1 MKLLCLFLMSWLLV
15 SCSRKPDIDRDF
27 QVLFKVGDTER
38 TVYEFES
45 SYVNHLISTGKNDTE
60 DERNAHLSKMIDDIL
75 LSMSAEKKGLMDH
88 PIYLAAVD
96 YQKRKSMIDSYFVDE
111 MDEKL
116 EPLIDDEIRLAY
128 AKKQRTVYVR
138 HLYSKNKDEI
148 EQAYD
153 SLQSGVN
160 FVDLA
165 NEFYETAVYDSSAGY
180 LGPVKYFGV
189 DDVFAETAY
198 STNEGQYS
206 EPIKTRLGYHIVY
219 VEHIIF
225 PAILAEDE
233 YQYRKQGIE
242 SQLRLR
248 KQQMISDNYVF
259 ELMSGLDVQ
268 TSNDNLIK
276 LRDVISNL
284 GNDIITQ
291 ESNNPENAD
300 IIWTDKRIEQLANS
314 FDRNAVLATYILDN
328 QIQVFTFG
336 EYLSWLPYLSFQE
349 SKLRLGASVGR
360 GLRNQVLYQLS
371 KKNGYEQDDR
381 VKRKVDLRAVE
392 ILSELNQYSL
402 TMRAILDTSSIVVPE
417 AFRNRL
423 ISSKEILLRASYWKI
438 PAQDIDEAILI
449 KDKIDAGDNPSNFE
463 GFQIID
469 YRTIVQNES
478 DYSLV
483 KKSLLNTPVV
493 AKSSE
498 FGWFIINVKERNITD
513 IATETKMDDLERSF
527 KAYASIQKEIDSL
540 RTHSYIEID
549 TTLFY
554 DIANLW
560 SPTNK

>member
-1 MKLLCLFLMSWLLV
+1 MKLQSLFIVFWLLL
-15 SCSRKPDIDRDF
+15 SCSGESDTDRDF
-27 QVLFKVGDTER
+27 QVLFKVDDVER
-38 TVYEFES
+38 TIYEFES

-60 DERNAHLSKMIDDIL
+60 DERNAYLSKMIDDIL
-75 LSMSAEKKGLMDH
+75 LSKSAEKKGLMTH

-116 EPLIDDEIRLAY
+116 EPLTDDEIRLAY

-138 HLYSKNKDEI
+138 HLYSKNKDDI

-153 SLQSGVN
+153 SLQSGIN

-165 NEFYETAVYDSSAGY
+165 NTFYETSVYDSSAGY
-180 LGPVKYFGV
+180 LGPVNYFGV
-189 DDVFAETAY
+189 DDAFAEAAY
-198 STNEGQYS
+198 SINEGQYS
-206 EPIKTRLGYHIVY
+206 EPIRTRLGYHIVY

-248 KQQMISDNYVF
+248 RQQLISDNYVF
-259 ELMSGLDVQ
+259 ELMSGLEVQ
-268 TSNDNLIK
+268 TSNDNLIE
-276 LRDVISNL
+276 LRDIISNL

-291 ESNNPENAD
+291 ESNNPENTD
-300 IIWTDKRIEQLANS
+300 VIWTDKKIEQLANS
-314 FDRNAVLATYILDN
+314 FDRNAVLATYVLDD

-360 GLRNQVLYQLS
+360 GLRNQVFYQLA
-371 KKNGYEQDDR
+371 KKNGYDVDNR
-381 VKRKVDLRAVE
+381 VKRKVERRAVD
-392 ILSELNQYSL
+392 ILSELNQYNM
-402 TMRAILDTSSIVVPE
+402 TMRAISDTVSLEVPE
-417 AFRNRL
+417 TFKNRL
-423 ISSKEILLRASYWKI
+423 ISSKEVLVKASYWKI
-438 PAQDIDEAILI
+438 PVKDVDEAIII
-449 KDKIDAGDNPSNFE
+449 KDKIDEGDNPLNYK
-463 GFQIID
+463 GYQKID

-478 DYSLV
+478 DYDLV
-483 KKSLLNTPVV
+483 KKSLLDTPVI
-493 AKSSE
+493 AKSNE
-498 FGWFIINVKERNITD
+498 FGWLIINVQKRNITD
-513 IATETKMDDLERSF
+513 IATKTKMNDLERSY

-540 RTHSYIEID
+540 RSNSVINID

-554 DIANLW
+554 EIAKLW
-560 SPTNK
+560 SPTN

>member
-1 MKLLCLFLMSWLLV
+1 MKFSNLMVSIWLLI
-15 SCSRKPDIDRDF
+15 SCTGTTNIDRDF
-27 QVLFKVGDTER
+27 QVLFKVNDVER

-45 SYVNHLISTGKNDTE
+45 SYINHLISTGKNDTE
-60 DERNAHLSKMIDDIL
+60 FERNAHISKMIDDIL
-75 LSMSAEKKGLMDH
+75 LAKSAENKGLKDH
-88 PIYLAAVD
+88 LIYISAVD

-111 MDEKL
+111 MDVRI
-116 EPLIDDEIRLAY
+116 EPLTDDEIRLAY

-138 HLYSKNKDEI
+138 HLYSKNKDDI
-148 EQAYD
+148 EKAYD

-165 NEFYETAVYDSSAGY
+165 NEFYETAIYDSSAGY

-189 DDVFAETAY
+189 DDVFAEAAY

-206 EPIKTRLGYHIVY
+206 EPIKTRLGYHIIY

-248 KQQMISDNYVF
+248 KQQMISDNYVLD
-259 ELMSGLDVQ
+259 LMSGLEVQ
-268 TSNDNLIK
+268 TSNDNLMK
-276 LRDVISNL
+276 LRYVISNL

-300 IIWTDKRIEQLANS
+300 VVWTDKRIEQLANS
-314 FDRNAVLATYILDN
+314 FDRNAVLATYMLDN

-360 GLRNQVLYQLS
+360 GLRNQVIYQLS
-371 KKNGYEQDDR
+371 KKNGYDQDDR
-381 VKRKVDLRAVE
+381 VKRKVEIRAVE
-392 ILSELNQYSL
+392 ILSELNQYNL
-402 TMRAILDTSSIVVPE
+402 TMRAILDTSSVDVPE
-417 AFRNRL
+417 EFRNRL
-423 ISSKEILLRASYWKI
+423 ISSKEILVRASYWKI

-449 KDKIDAGDNPSNFE
+449 KDKIDAGDNPSKFD

-478 DYSLV
+478 EYSLV
-483 KKSLLNTPVV
+483 KKSLLNTPIV

-498 FGWFIINVKERNITD
+498 SGWLIINVKERNITD

-554 DIANLW
+554 EIAKLW
-560 SPTNK
+560 SPTN

>member
-1 MKLLCLFLMSWLLV
+1 MKFSNLMVSIWLLI
-15 SCSRKPDIDRDF
+15 SCTGTTNIDRDF
-27 QVLFKVGDTER
+27 QVLFKVNDVER

-45 SYVNHLISTGKNDTE
+45 SYINHLISTGKNDTE
-60 DERNAHLSKMIDDIL
+60 FERNAHISKMIDDIL
-75 LSMSAEKKGLMDH
+75 LAKSAENKGLKDH
-88 PIYLAAVD
+88 LIYISAVD

-111 MDEKL
+111 MDVRI
-116 EPLIDDEIRLAY
+116 EPLTDDEIRLAY

-138 HLYSKNKDEI
+138 HLYSKNKDDI
-148 EQAYD
+148 EKAYD

-165 NEFYETAVYDSSAGY
+165 NEFYETAIYDSSAGY

-189 DDVFAETAY
+189 DDVFAEAAY

-206 EPIKTRLGYHIVY
+206 EPIKTRLGYHIIY

-248 KQQMISDNYVF
+248 KQQMISDNYILD
-259 ELMSGLDVQ
+259 LMSGLEVQ
-268 TSNDNLIK
+268 TSNDNLMK
-276 LRDVISNL
+276 LRYVISNL

-300 IIWTDKRIEQLANS
+300 VVWTDKRIEQLANS
-314 FDRNAVLATYILDN
+314 FDRNAVLATYMLDN

-360 GLRNQVLYQLS
+360 GLRNQVIYQLS
-371 KKNGYEQDDR
+371 KKNGYDQDDR
-381 VKRKVDLRAVE
+381 VKRKVEIRAVE
-392 ILSELNQYSL
+392 ILSELNQYNL
-402 TMRAILDTSSIVVPE
+402 TMRAILDTSSVDVPE
-417 AFRNRL
+417 EFRNRL
-423 ISSKEILLRASYWKI
+423 ISSKEILVRASYWKI

-449 KDKIDAGDNPSNFE
+449 KDKIDAGDNPSKFD

-478 DYSLV
+478 EYSLV
-483 KKSLLNTPVV
+483 KKSLLNTPIV

-498 FGWFIINVKERNITD
+498 SGWLIINVKERNITD

-554 DIANLW
+554 DIAKLW
-560 SPTNK
+560 SPTN

>member
-1 MKLLCLFLMSWLLV
+1 MKFSNLIVSIWLLI
-15 SCSRKPDIDRDF
+15 SCTGTTNIDRDF
-27 QVLFKVGDTER
+27 QVLFKVNDVER

-45 SYVNHLISTGKNDTE
+45 SYINHLISTGKNDTE
-60 DERNAHLSKMIDDIL
+60 FERNAYISKMIDDIL
-75 LSMSAEKKGLMDH
+75 LAESAENKGLKDH
-88 PIYLAAVD
+88 LIYISAVD

-111 MDEKL
+111 MDVKI
-116 EPLIDDEIRLAY
+116 EPLTDDEIRLAY

-138 HLYSKNKDEI
+138 HLYSKNKDDI
-148 EQAYD
+148 EKAYD
-153 SLQSGVN
+153 SLQSGAN

-165 NEFYETAVYDSSAGY
+165 NEFYETAIYDSSAGY

-189 DDVFAETAY
+189 DDVFAEAAY

-248 KQQMISDNYVF
+248 KQQMISDNYVLD
-259 ELMSGLDVQ
+259 LMSGLEVQ
-268 TSNDNLIK
+268 TSNDNLMK
-276 LRDVISNL
+276 LRYVISNL

-300 IIWTDKRIEQLANS
+300 VVWTDKRIEQLANS
-314 FDRNAVLATYILDN
+314 FDRNAVLATYMLDN

-360 GLRNQVLYQLS
+360 GLRNQVIYQLS
-371 KKNGYEQDDR
+371 KKNGYDQDDR
-381 VKRKVDLRAVE
+381 VKRKVEIRAVE
-392 ILSELNQYSL
+392 ILSELNQYNL
-402 TMRAILDTSSIVVPE
+402 TMRAILDTSSVDIPE
-417 AFRNRL
+417 EFRNRL
-423 ISSKEILLRASYWKI
+423 ISSKEILVRASYWKI
-438 PAQDIDEAILI
+438 PAQDVDEAILI
-449 KDKIDAGDNPSNFE
+449 KDKIDAGDNPSKFD

-478 DYSLV
+478 EYSLV
-483 KKSLLNTPVV
+483 KKSLLNTPIV

-498 FGWFIINVKERNITD
+498 SGWLIINVKERNITD
-513 IATETKMDDLERSF
+513 IATETKVNDLERSF

-554 DIANLW
+554 EIAKLW
-560 SPTNK
+560 SPTN

>member
-1 MKLLCLFLMSWLLV
+1 MKFSNLIVSIWLLI
-15 SCSRKPDIDRDF
+15 SCTGTTNIDRDF
-27 QVLFKVGDTER
+27 QVLFKVNDVER

-45 SYVNHLISTGKNDTE
+45 SYINHLISTGKNDTE
-60 DERNAHLSKMIDDIL
+60 FERNAHISKMIDDIL
-75 LSMSAEKKGLMDH
+75 LAESAENKGLKDH
-88 PIYLAAVD
+88 LIYISAVD

-111 MDEKL
+111 MDVKI
-116 EPLIDDEIRLAY
+116 EPLTDDEIRLAY

-138 HLYSKNKDEI
+138 HLYSKNKDDI
-148 EQAYD
+148 EKAYD
-153 SLQSGVN
+153 SLQSGAN

-165 NEFYETAVYDSSAGY
+165 NEFYETAIYDSSAGY

-189 DDVFAETAY
+189 DDVFAEAAY

-219 VEHIIF
+219 VEYIIF

-248 KQQMISDNYVF
+248 KQQMISDNYVLD
-259 ELMSGLDVQ
+259 LMSGLEVQ
-268 TSNDNLIK
+268 TSNDNLMK
-276 LRDVISNL
+276 LRYVISNL

-300 IIWTDKRIEQLANS
+300 VVWTDKRIEQLANS
-314 FDRNAVLATYILDN
+314 FDRNAVLATYMLDN

-360 GLRNQVLYQLS
+360 GLRNQVIYQLS
-371 KKNGYEQDDR
+371 KKNGYDQDDR
-381 VKRKVDLRAVE
+381 VKRKVEIRAVE
-392 ILSELNQYSL
+392 ILSELNQYNL
-402 TMRAILDTSSIVVPE
+402 TMRVILDTSSVDVPE
-417 AFRNRL
+417 EFRNRL
-423 ISSKEILLRASYWKI
+423 ISSKEILVRASYWKI

-449 KDKIDAGDNPSNFE
+449 KDKIDAGDNPSKFD

-478 DYSLV
+478 EYSLV
-483 KKSLLNTPVV
+483 KKSLLNTPIV

-498 FGWFIINVKERNITD
+498 SGWLIINVKERNITD

-554 DIANLW
+554 DIAKLW
-560 SPTNK
+560 SPTN

>member
-1 MKLLCLFLMSWLLV
+1 MKFSNLMVSIWLLI
-15 SCSRKPDIDRDF
+15 SCTGTTNIDRDF
-27 QVLFKVGDTER
+27 QVLFKVNDVER

-45 SYVNHLISTGKNDTE
+45 SYINHLISTGKNDTE
-60 DERNAHLSKMIDDIL
+60 FERNAHISKMIDDIL
-75 LSMSAEKKGLMDH
+75 LAKSAENKGLKDH
-88 PIYLAAVD
+88 LIYISAVD

-111 MDEKL
+111 MDVRI
-116 EPLIDDEIRLAY
+116 EPLTDDEIRLAY

-138 HLYSKNKDEI
+138 HLYSKNKDDI
-148 EQAYD
+148 EKAYD

-165 NEFYETAVYDSSAGY
+165 NEFYETAIYDSSAGY

-189 DDVFAETAY
+189 DDVFAEAAY

-206 EPIKTRLGYHIVY
+206 EPIKTRLGYHIIY

-248 KQQMISDNYVF
+248 KQQMISDNYVLD
-259 ELMSGLDVQ
+259 LMSGLEVQ
-268 TSNDNLIK
+268 TSNDNLMK
-276 LRDVISNL
+276 LRYVISNL

-300 IIWTDKRIEQLANS
+300 VVWTDKRIEQLANS
-314 FDRNAVLATYILDN
+314 FDRNAVLATYMLDN

-360 GLRNQVLYQLS
+360 GLRNQVIYQLS
-371 KKNGYEQDDR
+371 KKNGYDQDDR
-381 VKRKVDLRAVE
+381 VKRKVEIRAVE
-392 ILSELNQYSL
+392 ILSELNQYNL
-402 TMRAILDTSSIVVPE
+402 TMRAILDTSSVDVPE
-417 AFRNRL
+417 EFRNRL
-423 ISSKEILLRASYWKI
+423 ISSKEILVRASYWKI

-449 KDKIDAGDNPSNFE
+449 KDKIDAGDNPSKFD

-478 DYSLV
+478 EYSLV
-483 KKSLLNTPVV
+483 KKSLLNTPIV

-498 FGWFIINVKERNITD
+498 SGWLIINVKERNITD

-554 DIANLW
+554 DIAKLW
-560 SPTNK
+560 SPTN

>member
-1 MKLLCLFLMSWLLV
+1 MKFSNLIVSIWLLI
-15 SCSRKPDIDRDF
+15 SCTGTTNIDRDF
-27 QVLFKVGDTER
+27 QVLFKVNDVER

-45 SYVNHLISTGKNDTE
+45 SYINHLISTGKNDTE
-60 DERNAHLSKMIDDIL
+60 FERNAHISKMIDDIL
-75 LSMSAEKKGLMDH
+75 LAESAENKGLKDH
-88 PIYLAAVD
+88 LIYISAVD

-111 MDEKL
+111 MDVKI
-116 EPLIDDEIRLAY
+116 EPLTDDEIRLAY

-138 HLYSKNKDEI
+138 HLYSKNKDDI
-148 EQAYD
+148 EKAYD
-153 SLQSGVN
+153 SLQSGAN

-165 NEFYETAVYDSSAGY
+165 NEFYETAIYDSSAGY

-189 DDVFAETAY
+189 DDVFAEAAY

-248 KQQMISDNYVF
+248 KQQMISDNYVLD
-259 ELMSGLDVQ
+259 LMSGLEVQ
-268 TSNDNLIK
+268 TSNDNLMK
-276 LRDVISNL
+276 LRYVISNL

-300 IIWTDKRIEQLANS
+300 VVWTDKRIEQLANS
-314 FDRNAVLATYILDN
+314 FDRNAVLATYMLDN

-360 GLRNQVLYQLS
+360 GLRNQVIYQLS
-371 KKNGYEQDDR
+371 KKNGYDQDDR
-381 VKRKVDLRAVE
+381 VKRKVEIRAVE
-392 ILSELNQYSL
+392 ILSELNQYNL
-402 TMRAILDTSSIVVPE
+402 TMRAILDTSSVDVPE
-417 AFRNRL
+417 EFRNRL
-423 ISSKEILLRASYWKI
+423 ISSKEILVRASYWKI

-449 KDKIDAGDNPSNFE
+449 KDKIDAGDNPSKFD

-478 DYSLV
+478 EYSLV
-483 KKSLLNTPVV
+483 KKSLLNTPIV

-498 FGWFIINVKERNITD
+498 AGWLIINVKERNITD

-554 DIANLW
+554 DIAKLW
-560 SPTNK
+560 SPTN

>member
-1 MKLLCLFLMSWLLV
+1 MKLLCLFLISWFLL
-15 SCSRKPDIDRDF
+15 SCSREPDIDRDF
-27 QVLFKVGDTER
+27 QVLFKVDDIEI

-60 DERNAHLSKMIDDIL
+60 DERNTHLSKMIDDIL
-75 LSMSAEKKGLMDH
+75 LSKSAKEKGLMDQ

-96 YQKRKSMIDSYFVDE
+96 YQKRKSMIDSYFSDLL
-111 MDEKL
+111 DEKL
-116 EPLIDDEIRLAY
+116 EPLTDDEIRLAY
-128 AKKQRTVYVR
+128 AKKQRKVYVR
-138 HLYSKNKDEI
+138 HLYSNNKIDI
-148 EQAYD
+148 DQAYD

-160 FVDLA
+160 FIELA
-165 NEFYETAVYDSSAGY
+165 NNFYQTSTYDSLAGY
-180 LGPVKYFGV
+180 LGPISYFGV
-189 DDVFAETAY
+189 DDVFAEAAY

-248 KQQMISDNYVF
+248 KQQIISDNYVF

-276 LRDVISNL
+276 LRDLISNL

-402 TMRAILDTSSIVVPE
+402 TMRAIFDTSSIVVPE

-449 KDKIDAGDNPSNFE
+449 KDKIDAGENPSNFE

-498 FGWFIINVKERNITD
+498 FGWLIINVKERNITD

-540 RTHSYIEID
+540 RTLSYIEID

>member
-1 MKLLCLFLMSWLLV
+1 MKFSNLIVSIWLLI
-15 SCSRKPDIDRDF
+15 SCTGTTNIDRDF
-27 QVLFKVGDTER
+27 QVLFKVNDVER

-45 SYVNHLISTGKNDTE
+45 SYINHLISTGKNDTE
-60 DERNAHLSKMIDDIL
+60 FERNAHISKMIDDIL
-75 LSMSAEKKGLMDH
+75 LAESAENKGLKDH
-88 PIYLAAVD
+88 LIYISAVD

-111 MDEKL
+111 MDVKI
-116 EPLIDDEIRLAY
+116 EPLTDDEIRLAY

-138 HLYSKNKDEI
+138 HLYSKNKDDI
-148 EQAYD
+148 EKAYD
-153 SLQSGVN
+153 SLQSGAN

-165 NEFYETAVYDSSAGY
+165 NEFYETAIYDSSAGY

-189 DDVFAETAY
+189 DDVFAEAAY

-248 KQQMISDNYVF
+248 KQQMISDNYVLD
-259 ELMSGLDVQ
+259 LMSGLEVQ
-268 TSNDNLIK
+268 TSNDNLMK
-276 LRDVISNL
+276 LRYVISNL

-300 IIWTDKRIEQLANS
+300 VVWTDKRIEQLANS
-314 FDRNAVLATYILDN
+314 FDRNAVLATYMLDN

-360 GLRNQVLYQLS
+360 GLRNQVIYQLS
-371 KKNGYEQDDR
+371 KKNGYDQDDR
-381 VKRKVDLRAVE
+381 VKRKVEIRAVE
-392 ILSELNQYSL
+392 ILSELNQYNL
-402 TMRAILDTSSIVVPE
+402 TMRVILDTSSVDVPE
-417 AFRNRL
+417 EFRNRL
-423 ISSKEILLRASYWKI
+423 ISSKEILVRASYWKI

-449 KDKIDAGDNPSNFE
+449 KDKIDAGDNPSKFD

-478 DYSLV
+478 EYSLV
-483 KKSLLNTPVV
+483 KKSLLNTPIV

-498 FGWFIINVKERNITD
+498 SGWLIINVKERNITD

-554 DIANLW
+554 DIAKLW
-560 SPTNK
+560 SPTN

>member
-1 MKLLCLFLMSWLLV
+1 MKFSNLIVSIWLLI
-15 SCSRKPDIDRDF
+15 SCTGTTNIDRDF
-27 QVLFKVGDTER
+27 QVLFKVNDVER

-45 SYVNHLISTGKNDTE
+45 SYINHLISTGKNDTE
-60 DERNAHLSKMIDDIL
+60 FERNAHISKMIDDIL
-75 LSMSAEKKGLMDH
+75 LAESAENKGLKDH
-88 PIYLAAVD
+88 LIYISAVD

-111 MDEKL
+111 MDVKI
-116 EPLIDDEIRLAY
+116 EPLTDDEIRLAY

-138 HLYSKNKDEI
+138 HLYSKNKDDI
-148 EQAYD
+148 EKAYD
-153 SLQSGVN
+153 SLQSGAN

-165 NEFYETAVYDSSAGY
+165 NEFYETAIYDSSAGY

-189 DDVFAETAY
+189 DDVFAEAAY

-248 KQQMISDNYVF
+248 KQQMISDNYVLD
-259 ELMSGLDVQ
+259 LMSGLEVQ
-268 TSNDNLIK
+268 TSNDNLMK
-276 LRDVISNL
+276 LRYVISNL

-300 IIWTDKRIEQLANS
+300 VVWTDKRIEQLANS
-314 FDRNAVLATYILDN
+314 FDRNAVLATYMLDN

-360 GLRNQVLYQLS
+360 GLRNQVIYQLS
-371 KKNGYEQDDR
+371 KKNGYDQDDR
-381 VKRKVDLRAVE
+381 VKRKVEIRAVE
-392 ILSELNQYSL
+392 ILSELNQYNL
-402 TMRAILDTSSIVVPE
+402 TMRAILDTSSVDIPE
-417 AFRNRL
+417 EFRNRL
-423 ISSKEILLRASYWKI
+423 ISSKEILVRASYWKI

-449 KDKIDAGDNPSNFE
+449 KDKIDAGDNPSKFD

-478 DYSLV
+478 EYSLV
-483 KKSLLNTPVV
+483 KKSLLNTPIV

-498 FGWFIINVKERNITD
+498 AGWLIINVKERNITD

-554 DIANLW
+554 DIAKLW
-560 SPTNK
+560 SPTN

>member
-1 MKLLCLFLMSWLLV
+1 MKFSNLIVSIWLLI
-15 SCSRKPDIDRDF
+15 SCTGTTNIDRDF
-27 QVLFKVGDTER
+27 QVLFKVNDVER

-45 SYVNHLISTGKNDTE
+45 SYINHLISTGKNDTE
-60 DERNAHLSKMIDDIL
+60 FERNAHISKMIDDIL
-75 LSMSAEKKGLMDH
+75 LAESAENKGLKDH
-88 PIYLAAVD
+88 LIYISAVD

-111 MDEKL
+111 MDVKI
-116 EPLIDDEIRLAY
+116 EPLTDDEIRLAY

-138 HLYSKNKDEI
+138 HLYSKNKDDI
-148 EQAYD
+148 EKAYD
-153 SLQSGVN
+153 SLQSGAN

-165 NEFYETAVYDSSAGY
+165 NEFYETAIYDSSAGY

-189 DDVFAETAY
+189 DDVFAEAAY

-219 VEHIIF
+219 VEYIIF

-248 KQQMISDNYVF
+248 KQQMISDNYVLD
-259 ELMSGLDVQ
+259 LMSGLEVQ
-268 TSNDNLIK
+268 TSNDNLMK
-276 LRDVISNL
+276 LRYVISNL

-300 IIWTDKRIEQLANS
+300 VVWTDKRIEQLANS
-314 FDRNAVLATYILDN
+314 FDRNAVLATYMLDN

-360 GLRNQVLYQLS
+360 GLRNQVIYQLS
-371 KKNGYEQDDR
+371 KKNGYDQDDR
-381 VKRKVDLRAVE
+381 VKRKVEIRAVE
-392 ILSELNQYSL
+392 ILSELNQYNL
-402 TMRAILDTSSIVVPE
+402 TMRAILDTSSVDVPE
-417 AFRNRL
+417 EFRNRL
-423 ISSKEILLRASYWKI
+423 ISSKEILVRASYWKI

-449 KDKIDAGDNPSNFE
+449 KDKIDAGDNPSKFD

-478 DYSLV
+478 EYSLV
-483 KKSLLNTPVV
+483 KKSLLNTPIV

-498 FGWFIINVKERNITD
+498 SGWLIINVKERNITD

-554 DIANLW
+554 DIAKLW
-560 SPTNK
+560 SPTN

>member
-1 MKLLCLFLMSWLLV
+1 MKFSNLIVSIWLLI
-15 SCSRKPDIDRDF
+15 SCTGTTNIDRDF
-27 QVLFKVGDTER
+27 QVLFKVNDVER

-45 SYVNHLISTGKNDTE
+45 SYINHLISTGKNDTE
-60 DERNAHLSKMIDDIL
+60 FERNAHISKMIDDIL
-75 LSMSAEKKGLMDH
+75 LAESAENKGLKDH
-88 PIYLAAVD
+88 LIYISAVD

-111 MDEKL
+111 MDVKI
-116 EPLIDDEIRLAY
+116 EPLTDDEIRLAY

-138 HLYSKNKDEI
+138 HLYSKNKDDI
-148 EQAYD
+148 EKAYD
-153 SLQSGVN
+153 SLQSGAN

-165 NEFYETAVYDSSAGY
+165 NEFYETAIYDSSAGY

-189 DDVFAETAY
+189 DDVFAEAAY

-248 KQQMISDNYVF
+248 KQQMISDNYVLD
-259 ELMSGLDVQ
+259 LMSGLEVQ
-268 TSNDNLIK
+268 TSNDNLMK
-276 LRDVISNL
+276 LRYVISNL

-300 IIWTDKRIEQLANS
+300 VVWTDKRIEQLANS
-314 FDRNAVLATYILDN
+314 FDRNAVLATYMLDN

-360 GLRNQVLYQLS
+360 GLRNQVIYQLS
-371 KKNGYEQDDR
+371 KKNGYDQDDR
-381 VKRKVDLRAVE
+381 VKRKVEIRAVE
-392 ILSELNQYSL
+392 ILSELNQYNL
-402 TMRAILDTSSIVVPE
+402 TMRAILDTSSVDVPE
-417 AFRNRL
+417 EFRNRL
-423 ISSKEILLRASYWKI
+423 ISSKEILVRASYWKI

-449 KDKIDAGDNPSNFE
+449 KDKIDAGDNPSKFD

-478 DYSLV
+478 EYSLV
-483 KKSLLNTPVV
+483 KKSLLNTPIV

-498 FGWFIINVKERNITD
+498 SGWLIINVKERNITD

-554 DIANLW
+554 DIAKLW
-560 SPTNK
+560 SPTN

>member
-1 MKLLCLFLMSWLLV
+1 MKFSNLIVSIWLLI
-15 SCSRKPDIDRDF
+15 SCTGTTNIDRDF
-27 QVLFKVGDTER
+27 QVLFKVNDVER

-45 SYVNHLISTGKNDTE
+45 SYINHLISTGKNDTE
-60 DERNAHLSKMIDDIL
+60 FERNAHISKMIDDIL
-75 LSMSAEKKGLMDH
+75 LAESAENKGLKDH
-88 PIYLAAVD
+88 LIYISAVD

-111 MDEKL
+111 MDVKI
-116 EPLIDDEIRLAY
+116 EPLTDDEIRLAY

-138 HLYSKNKDEI
+138 HLYSKNKDDI
-148 EQAYD
+148 EKAYD
-153 SLQSGVN
+153 SLQSGAN

-165 NEFYETAVYDSSAGY
+165 NEFYETAIYDSSAGY

-189 DDVFAETAY
+189 DDVFAEAAY

-206 EPIKTRLGYHIVY
+206 EPIKTRLGYHIIY

-248 KQQMISDNYVF
+248 KQQMISDNYVLD
-259 ELMSGLDVQ
+259 LMSGLEVQ
-268 TSNDNLIK
+268 TSNDNLMK
-276 LRDVISNL
+276 LRYVISNL

-300 IIWTDKRIEQLANS
+300 VVWTDKRIEQLANS
-314 FDRNAVLATYILDN
+314 FDRNAVLATYMLDN

-360 GLRNQVLYQLS
+360 GLRNQVIYQLS
-371 KKNGYEQDDR
+371 KKNGYDQDDR
-381 VKRKVDLRAVE
+381 VKRKVEIRAVE
-392 ILSELNQYSL
+392 ILSELNQYNL
-402 TMRAILDTSSIVVPE
+402 TMRAILDTSSVDVPE
-417 AFRNRL
+417 EFRNRL
-423 ISSKEILLRASYWKI
+423 ISSKEILVRASYWKI

-449 KDKIDAGDNPSNFE
+449 KDKIDAGDNPSKFD

-478 DYSLV
+478 EYSLV
-483 KKSLLNTPVV
+483 KKSLLNTPIV

-498 FGWFIINVKERNITD
+498 AGWLIINVKERNITD

-554 DIANLW
+554 DIAKLW
-560 SPTNK
+560 SPTN

>member
-1 MKLLCLFLMSWLLV
+1 MKFSNLMVSIWLLI
-15 SCSRKPDIDRDF
+15 SCTGTTNIDRDF
-27 QVLFKVGDTER
+27 QVLFKVNDVER

-45 SYVNHLISTGKNDTE
+45 SYINHLISTGKNDTE
-60 DERNAHLSKMIDDIL
+60 FERNAHISKMIDDIL
-75 LSMSAEKKGLMDH
+75 LAKSAENKGLKDH
-88 PIYLAAVD
+88 LIYISAVD

-111 MDEKL
+111 MDVKI
-116 EPLIDDEIRLAY
+116 EPLTDDEIRLAY

-138 HLYSKNKDEI
+138 HLYSKNKDDI
-148 EQAYD
+148 EKAYD
-153 SLQSGVN
+153 SLQSGAN

-165 NEFYETAVYDSSAGY
+165 NEFYETAIYDSSAGY

-189 DDVFAETAY
+189 DDVFAEAAY

-206 EPIKTRLGYHIVY
+206 EPIKTRLGYHIIY

-248 KQQMISDNYVF
+248 KQQMISDNYVLD
-259 ELMSGLDVQ
+259 LMSGLEVQ
-268 TSNDNLIK
+268 TSNDNLMK
-276 LRDVISNL
+276 LRNVISNL

-300 IIWTDKRIEQLANS
+300 VVWTDKRIEQLANS
-314 FDRNAVLATYILDN
+314 FDRNAVLATYMLDN

-360 GLRNQVLYQLS
+360 GLRNQVIYQLS
-371 KKNGYEQDDR
+371 KKNGYDQDDR
-381 VKRKVDLRAVE
+381 VKRKVEIRAVE
-392 ILSELNQYSL
+392 ILSELNQYNL
-402 TMRAILDTSSIVVPE
+402 TMRAILDTSSVDVPE
-417 AFRNRL
+417 EFRNRL
-423 ISSKEILLRASYWKI
+423 ISSKEILVRASYWKI

-449 KDKIDAGDNPSNFE
+449 KDKIDAGDNPSKFD

-478 DYSLV
+478 EYSLV
-483 KKSLLNTPVV
+483 KKSLLNTPIV

-498 FGWFIINVKERNITD
+498 SGWLIINVKERNITD

-554 DIANLW
+554 DIAKLW
-560 SPTNK
+560 SPTN

>member
-1 MKLLCLFLMSWLLV
+1 MKLLCLFLISWFLL
-15 SCSRKPDIDRDF
+15 SCSREPDIDRDF
-27 QVLFKVGDTER
+27 QVLFKVDDIEI

-60 DERNAHLSKMIDDIL
+60 DERNTHLSKMIDDIL
-75 LSMSAEKKGLMDH
+75 LSKSAKEKGLMDQ

-96 YQKRKSMIDSYFVDE
+96 YQKRKSMIDSYFSDLL
-111 MDEKL
+111 DEKL
-116 EPLIDDEIRLAY
+116 EPLTDDEIRLAY
-128 AKKQRTVYVR
+128 AKKQRKVYVR
-138 HLYSKNKDEI
+138 HLYSNNKIDI
-148 EQAYD
+148 DQAYD

-160 FVDLA
+160 FIELA
-165 NEFYETAVYDSSAGY
+165 NNFYQTSTYDSLAGY
-180 LGPVKYFGV
+180 LGPISYFGV
-189 DDVFAETAY
+189 DDVFAEAAY

-248 KQQMISDNYVF
+248 KQQIISDNYVF

-276 LRDVISNL
+276 LRDLISNL

-402 TMRAILDTSSIVVPE
+402 TMRAIFDTSSIVVPE

-449 KDKIDAGDNPSNFE
+449 KDKIDAGENPSNFE

-498 FGWFIINVKERNITD
+498 FGWLIINVKERNITD